1 MMPLKKRQSPAF
13 ENAMN
18 RITKI
23 AETAGRRDEIADQK
37 FRRAVGAT
45 SLEWLDAM
53 SEKQRKDVLLTL
65 MVAAKAGDRRQIAQH
80 ADCDEALLE
89 RVDAE
94 LARRAAEAEAKAEAE
109 RLAKLA
115 AAGSET
121 A

>member
-1 MMPLKKRQSPAF
+1 MPLKKRQSPAF
-13 ENAMN
+13 ENALT

-23 AETAGRRDEIADQK
+23 AATSGRRDEIADQK

-45 SLEWLDAM
+45 SLEWLDGM
-53 SEKQRKDVLLTL
+53 SEKQRKDVLFAL

-89 RVDAE
+89 RVEAE
-94 LARRAAEAEAKAEAE
+94 VARRAAEAEAE
-109 RLAKLA
+109 RAAKLA
-115 AAGSET
+115 AADTEN